1 MSDDYREFCH
11 KLYLATW
18 EEEFQKKCQ
27 NQQNPSAIQ
36 SARQAAQ
43 RQAII
48 TLIFLGMV
56 LIILMLLSPNEL
68 DCLSSVPT

>member
-27 NQQNPSAIQ
+27 NQH
-36 SARQAAQ
+36 
-43 RQAII
+43 
-48 TLIFLGMV
+48 
-56 LIILMLLSPNEL
+56 
-68 DCLSSVPT
+68 